1 MNFNYLTG
9 NFGIEISAK
18 EISELGLD
26 TEQTLKNLWHEHELL
41 VIRDMDLDT
50 QAFVRFCSLFGELQQ
65 NYFFFQG
72 HSEGYPQVAK
82 IIKEPGEKK
91 NTGGIWH
98 HDQGYY
104 SNPVK
109 GIALYGIDIPPRGGD
124 TLFTSSTL
132 AYENL
137 STVMQQL
144 VGSLNVIHTT
154 ELMLKKQPLK
164 KSVEGKDG
172 DDSSIERALKLMPLE
187 SAIHPAVCK
196 NSVTGKP
203 FLYLNRTT
211 TSQFEGMTCDES
223 MGLLNYLFQHIEKPE
238 FNCRVQWR
246 PGTLVIWNNHQVL
259 HYAVNDYN
267 QRRELHRVHFS
278 AEKPI
283 KYYK

>member
-9 NFGIEISAK
+9 NFGIEIQAK
-18 EISELGLD
+18 ELADVDQGTGL
-26 TEQTLKNLWHEHELL
+26 TLQNLWHEHELL

-50 QAFVRFCSLFGELQQ
+50 QAFVNFCSLFGELQK

-72 HSEGYPQVAK
+72 HSEEYPQVAR
-82 IIKEPGEKK
+82 IIKEIGEKK

-104 SNPVK
+104 SKPVK
-109 GIALYGIDIPPRGGD
+109 GIALYGIDIPNRGGD

-132 AYENL
+132 AYESL
-137 STVMQQL
+137 STAMQQ
-144 VGSLNVIHTT
+144 VVKSLNVIHTT
-154 ELMLKKQPLK
+154 ELMLKKQPLSK
-164 KSVEGKDG
+164 LME
-172 DDSSIERALKLMPLE
+172 SSGESNSGIERALKLMPLE
-187 SAIHPAVCK
+187 SAVHPAVCR
-196 NSVTGKP
+196 NPVTGKP

-211 TSQFEGMTCDES
+211 TSHFDGMTLDES
-223 MGLLNYLFQHIEKPE
+223 SGLLNYLFKHIEKPE

-246 PGTLVIWNNHQVL
+246 PGTLVLWNNHQVL

-278 AEKPI
+278 AERPI
-283 KYYK
+283 KYL

>member
-9 NFGIEISAK
+9 NFGIEFSAK
-18 EISELGLD
+18 EISEFDLD
-26 TEQTLKNLWHEHELL
+26 TKQTLKNLWHEHELL
-41 VIRDMDLDT
+41 VVRDMDLDT

-132 AYENL
+132 AYESL

-164 KSVEGKDG
+164 KSIEGKDG
-172 DDSSIERALKLMPLE
+172 DESGIERALKLMPLE

-196 NSVTGKP
+196 NPVTGKP
-203 FLYLNRTT
+203 FLYVNRTT

-223 MGLLNYLFQHIEKPE
+223 MGLLNYLFHHIEKPE